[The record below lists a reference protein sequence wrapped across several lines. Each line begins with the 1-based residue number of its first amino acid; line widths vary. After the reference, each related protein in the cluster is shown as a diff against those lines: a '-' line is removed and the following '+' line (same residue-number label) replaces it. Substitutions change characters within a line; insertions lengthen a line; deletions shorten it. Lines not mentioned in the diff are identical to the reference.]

1 VTVAAPAPISTTNRL
16 FAVVDDPG
24 ATDAVVASL
33 TAAGVPADA
42 ITVLTGPEGEDR
54 IRPRSSAWNR
64 TMRFISFIAADQA
77 VDIDWYRAALADGRA
92 VLLVHAPDAG
102 LRRVAIDVLRQA
114 GAHFINHYGRMA
126 TEDVVPWRGDP
137 PDIHWIHHR

>member
-1 VTVAAPAPISTTNRL
+1 VTVVAPAPIPTTNRL

-24 ATDAVVASL
+24 DADGVVASL
-33 TAAGVPADA
+33 TEAGVPADA
-42 ITVLTGPEGEDR
+42 ITVLTGSEGEDR
-54 IRPRSSAWNR
+54 ITPRPTPWSR

-92 VLLVHAPDAG
+92 VLVVHVAG
-102 LRRVAIDVLRQA
+102 AELRRVAVDVLRQA